1 MSQVNQ
7 NTTENTAAE
16 NQNEIPV
23 DQVREDWWFIQFQR
37 TYLQPVEVVI
47 VILLIFLFIRWISLS
62 GYPIFGVLWT
72 PLILYFGRGMNAFF
86 ERVNSSKLKKD
97 ETGLYWEL
105 FDPIQP
111 VDPESDLNPN
121 APPIVGNIK
130 IYAATSRFT
139 RFWVALLQ
147 VFSALINGTIA
158 YFGLLFR
165 LPFSL
170 FYLFHDNK
178 WIQEHGIDGFY
189 LISQTPLNVWADED
203 SVRGPTPDGPQM
215 DAQGNSM
222 NFMTTILQRLN
233 WVATLGMDRTLY
245 ANLHLLPIFRVTES
259 RWSWLLISLAMWLFI
274 TKGFN
279 WTGAPANPEFTR
291 FGWYFFAVWFGVLL
305 WSWWHGGF
313 QFWASMPAIRS
324 FFMGEEETWGKSSR
338 MNDFFRPL
346 LRNQYDR
353 KEGSLPTRPPLPEE
367 LKPKQIFSPSSNQ
380 NTPPNQTN
388 NNSQDTTQYK
398 GQAETTLFQE
408 GGATHDTNLFQETP
422 NYQYPNMNENQ
433 NENSQIPLDENGNPL
448 PATLQNGN
456 NAIARGINRMDE
468 ANRVLLPTGSWV
480 PNEVTSAD
488 ATYYKKVIPTM
499 VYEAQIM
506 EDNREKERVQKEK
519 LMKEMEELAK
529 ANNQPKT
536 NEQKQKSLADFAVAL
551 DEGIEGNKKQSEQ
564 PEQQNNTQ
572 QESQQ
577 ETQQPANAPQNNR
590 PVVEDQEEAEEQS
603 QNPQQPPAPQQ
614 IQTGGG
620 FHQKKKKHSAKEM
633 YKNAQRITPI
643 TWIPVPT
650 SWMSG
655 IPQELDSIQ

>member
-1 MSQVNQ
+1 MSEIKQ
-7 NTTENTAAE
+7 NSTVNTASE
-16 NQNEIPV
+16 NKDEIPV

-37 TYLQPVEVVI
+37 TYLQPVETVI

-72 PLILYFGRGMNAFF
+72 PLFLYFGRGMNAFF
-86 ERVNSSKLKKD
+86 ERVNASKLKKD
-97 ETGLYWEL
+97 DTGLYWEL

-130 IYAATSRFT
+130 IYAATSRFM

-203 SVRGPTPDGPQM
+203 SVRGSTPDGPQT

-324 FFMGEEETWGKSSR
+324 FFMGEEETWGKSHR

-353 KEGSLPTRPPLPEE
+353 NEGSLPTRPPLPEE
-367 LKPKQIFSPSSNQ
+367 LKPKQFFTSSNITQENTNQ
-380 NTPPNQTN
+380 NIQTG
-388 NNSQDTTQYK
+388 
-398 GQAETTLFQE
+398 GQAETTLFQK
-408 GGATHDTNLFQETP
+408 NQ
-422 NYQYPNMNENQ
+422 NYQYPEMNQNQ
-433 NENSQIPLDENGNPL
+433 NENRHSQTLLDENGKPL

-480 PNEVTSAD
+480 PSKVTSAD

-506 EDNREKERVQKEK
+506 EDKREQERVQKEK
-519 LMKEMEELAK
+519 LLKQMEELAK

-551 DEGIEGNKKQSEQ
+551 DKGIEGNQKQ
-564 PEQQNNTQ
+564 Q
-572 QESQQ
+572 QEEPESSQ
-577 ETQQPANAPQNNR
+577 PQNNISQNIEKER
-590 PVVEDQEEAEEQS
+590 VVQIEEEEADTEEQS
-603 QNPQQPPAPQQ
+603 QNPQQPPQQ

>member
-1 MSQVNQ
+1 
-7 NTTENTAAE
+7 
-16 NQNEIPV
+16 
-23 DQVREDWWFIQFQR
+23 
-37 TYLQPVEVVI
+37 
-47 VILLIFLFIRWISLS
+47 
-62 GYPIFGVLWT
+62 
-72 PLILYFGRGMNAFF
+72 
-86 ERVNSSKLKKD
+86 
-97 ETGLYWEL
+97 
-105 FDPIQP
+105 
-111 VDPESDLNPN
+111 
-121 APPIVGNIK
+121 
-130 IYAATSRFT
+130 
-139 RFWVALLQ
+139 
-147 VFSALINGTIA
+147 
-158 YFGLLFR
+158 
-165 LPFSL
+165 
-170 FYLFHDNK
+170 
-178 WIQEHGIDGFY
+178 
-189 LISQTPLNVWADED
+189 
-203 SVRGPTPDGPQM
+203 
-215 DAQGNSM
+215 M

-245 ANLHLLPIFRVTES
+245 ANLHLLPIFRITES

-324 FFMGEEETWGKSSR
+324 FFMGEEETWGKSYR

-353 KEGSLPTRPPLPEE
+353 NEGSLPTRPPLPEE
-367 LKPKQIFSPSSNQ
+367 LKPKQFFTSSNITQENTNQ
-380 NTPPNQTN
+380 NIQTG
-388 NNSQDTTQYK
+388 
-398 GQAETTLFQE
+398 GQAETTLFQK
-408 GGATHDTNLFQETP
+408 NQ
-422 NYQYPNMNENQ
+422 NYQYPDMNENQ
-433 NENSQIPLDENGNPL
+433 IENRHSQTLLDENGNPL

-506 EDNREKERVQKEK
+506 EDKREQERVQKEK
-519 LMKEMEELAK
+519 LLKQMEELAK

-536 NEQKQKSLADFAVAL
+536 NEQKQKSLADFALAL
-551 DEGIEGNKKQSEQ
+551 DKGIEGNQKQ
-564 PEQQNNTQ
+564 Q
-572 QESQQ
+572 QEEPESSQ
-577 ETQQPANAPQNNR
+577 PQNNISQNI
-590 PVVEDQEEAEEQS
+590 VQEKERAVQIEEEESAEEQP
-603 QNPQQPPAPQQ
+603 QNPQQPTQQ